1 MVCWLLVI
9 CTFLFYEATLELW
22 EVLWSVAEDRVDLDV
37 EDERRVSTV
46 SFHFHYYTLVVS
58 SFNSFQDLV
67 SVLQGSKDVPRMV
80 HLRR

>member
-1 MVCWLLVI
+1 M
-9 CTFLFYEATLELW
+9 
-22 EVLWSVAEDRVDLDV
+22 AEDRVDLDV

-46 SFHFHYYTLVVS
+46 SFHFYYYTQVVS

-67 SVLQGSKDVPRMV
+67 SVLQGSKDIPRMV